1 MIYNSLGEGK
11 SEGKSLTVQTLQV
24 CFVGGNIS
32 KFGKRDMLFFMLG
45 RAGQRKGLCRLL
57 VKWEVKN
64 TMEATSINCKSL
76 LNRAICCRWGISLS
90 VISKIYIVINLLG
103 S

>member
-11 SEGKSLTVQTLQV
+11 SKGKSLTGQTLQV

-32 KFGKRDMLFFMLG
+32 KFGKRDTLFFMQG
-45 RAGQRKGLCRLL
+45 RGEQRKGLCRLL

-64 TMEATSINCKSL
+64 TMEATRINCNSL
-76 LNRAICCRWGISLS
+76 LNRTICCRWGIPLS